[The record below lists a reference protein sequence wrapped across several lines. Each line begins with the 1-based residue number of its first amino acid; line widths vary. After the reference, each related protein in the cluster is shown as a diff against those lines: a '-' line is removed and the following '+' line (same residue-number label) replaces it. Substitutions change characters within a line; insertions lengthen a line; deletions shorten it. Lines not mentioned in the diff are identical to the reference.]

1 MSQDHCSIALDI
13 LLLQLQQQQQS
24 HHSDVPYPLQTEQQQ
39 VLGASANQYTILSM
53 DTPPPAAGTVVSVG
67 DSHHYTLGSSRS
79 YASALSP
86 SSSSA
91 SPSSPSSVA
100 SPNSRASNMSPQSSA
115 SDQSASYT
123 LQNLNLSNS
132 TGSMNYPGMGYQQQH
147 HQSQHQHQQQQ
158 QPQQQH
164 SIQQQHFYA
173 PQLLNLDQEQLQ
185 STFTYTNSSNEAFA
199 PPDADYSEPHLV
211 ILEQPVD
218 KFRFRYQSEM
228 HGTHGSLM
236 GSRTEKS
243 KKTFPTVELRG
254 YTGEAKVRC
263 SLYQVDPQRRAPHS
277 HHLVIK
283 SGELDLIDPH
293 ELDVGGPSVE
303 STDSGGNGGGGN
315 YVATFQGM
323 GIIHTAKKFIADEL
337 YKKLRKHRLC
347 DLNREPTEREEQQM
361 QKDAAAMARTMNLNQ
376 VCLCFQAYRVEPG
389 TGRWVPLC
397 EPVYSNPINNMKS
410 ALTGELKICR
420 LSTTVSGV
428 DGGEEVFMF
437 VEKVCKNNIKIRF
450 YELDEYDQEV
460 WQEMAIFSEADVHHQ
475 YAIAFKTPPY
485 RNKDITEPVEV
496 HMQLF
501 RPRDRCQSEPVLFKY
516 KPRPGM
522 MVPSGSGSG
531 SRKRLRISSGNVS
544 SEIPT
549 VIPND
554 PNGSI
559 GPTGAGGGIGGGGG
573 GGGGVGG
580 SVSTTRLPPLHQPFP
595 MLVNHDGTIPEGHE
609 PSATTAINS
618 TTPTGHHQDIM
629 SGIGSST
636 TISKELTK
644 ASIIQEIL
652 NIPTTIASDVAFDS
666 SDFPCNSEE
675 FNKLI
680 QEIGNQQDLVKLET
694 DSETVGDTE
703 SVLGRAIADLVAS
716 GDDARQG
723 EMLRKLLALIKLF
736 AGDVNRS
743 RQLLASHWTAANQQ
757 QLNCLHAAVR
767 RNDTTIACKLVEL
780 LDEFR
785 LTDELLDLP
794 NDRNE
799 TALHLA
805 VSTNNETVVEAL
817 LKAGA
822 KLNFC
827 DYRGN
832 TALHRAVVENV
843 PDVVRLLLRHGQT
856 GGSRL
861 DCTNDDGLTALQA
874 AVYARN
880 LKITR
885 ILIDAG
891 ASVREKDLKH
901 GNNILHIAVDN
912 DALDIVN
919 YILEHVKYELGSEQN
934 NAGYTPL
941 QLADAKSH
949 TGQGNNKLIVREL
962 LRHYPD
968 GLQKDAKVFGKRTA
982 DDNVDQEEDADED
995 DEEDEEEEED
1005 DQDNDEEEEIDPK
1018 ESMVPSKEG
1027 ATNVLDSMNLSCD
1040 RVNIARLLEEHEPEA
1055 EPQRKATK
1063 RSDVV
1068 TDRNES
1074 SVASTLFDDQCMD
1087 ELCKHL
1093 NEDDTWR
1100 SLGSLLDFHAFFTVW
1115 EQVPSP
1121 ARMLLGYYEMQQL
1134 NMERLIDMLR
1144 ALELRE
1150 CIRSIDEMICRRMK

>member
-1 MSQDHCSIALDI
+1 MSTLLNLD
-13 LLLQLQQQQQS
+13 S
-24 HHSDVPYPLQTEQQQ
+24 YRHEMYEQQQ
-39 VLGASANQYTILSM
+39 LLGASANQYTILSM
-53 DTPPPAAGTVVSVG
+53 DTPAPAAGTVVSVG
-67 DSHHYTLGSSRS
+67 DSHHYTLGSGRS

-115 SDQSASYT
+115 SEHSASYT
-123 LQNLNLSNS
+123 LQNLNISNS

-147 HQSQHQHQQQQ
+147 HQPQHQHQQQHQ
-158 QPQQQH
+158 QQQH
-164 SIQQQHFYA
+164 QIQQQHYYA
-173 PQLLNLDQEQLQ
+173 PQLLNLDQDHLPANI
-185 STFTYTNSSNEAFA
+185 TYTTSSNEAFGA
-199 PPDADYSEPHLV
+199 PDAEYSEPHLV

-236 GSRTEKS
+236 GSRTEKA

-293 ELDVGGPSVE
+293 ELDIGGPSGE
-303 STDSGGNGGGGN
+303 SNDGSGNGGS

-323 GIIHTAKKFIADEL
+323 GIIHTAKKFIVEEL

-347 DLNREPTEREEQQM
+347 ELNREPTEREEQQM
-361 QKDAAAMARTMNLNQ
+361 QKDATSMARTMNLNQ

-389 TGRWVPLC
+389 TGQWVPIC

-420 LSTTVSGV
+420 LSTSVSGV

-450 YELDEYDQEV
+450 YELDEYDREV

-496 HMQLF
+496 HMQLY
-501 RPRDRCQSEPVLFKY
+501 RPRDQCQSEPVLFKY

-522 MVPSGSGSG
+522 MVPGSSGTG
-531 SRKRLRISSGNVS
+531 SRKRLRISSGNIS

-554 PNGSI
+554 PNGSV
-559 GPTGAGGGIGGGGG
+559 GLAGGGGAGGGGG
-573 GGGGVGG
+573 GGTCGPVSVGSG
-580 SVSTTRLPPLHQPFP
+580 STTRLPPLHQPFP
-595 MLVNHDGTIPEGHE
+595 MLANHDGTIPEGHE
-609 PSATTAINS
+609 PSSTTAIS
-618 TTPTGHHQDIM
+618 TTNTGHSTTHHQDIM
-629 SGIGSST
+629 SGIGSTT
-636 TISKELTK
+636 TISKELSK

-694 DSETVGDTE
+694 DAETVGETE
-703 SVLGRAIADLVAS
+703 NVLSRAIADLVAS

-736 AGDVNRS
+736 AGDANRS

-757 QLNCLHAAVR
+757 QLNSLHAAIR
-767 RNDTTIACKLVEL
+767 RNDTTVACKLIEL

-805 VSTNNETVVEAL
+805 VSSNNKPIVEAL

-843 PDVVRLLLRHGQT
+843 PDMVRLLLRHGQK

-919 YILEHVKYELGSEQN
+919 YILDNVDHELGCEQN

-962 LRHYPD
+962 LCHYPD
-968 GLQKDAKVFGKRTA
+968 GLQKDATRNRA
-982 DDNVDQEEDADED
+982 ED
-995 DEEDEEEEED
+995 DPQDPNEDDDEDEEEEED
-1005 DQDNDEEEEIDPK
+1005 EDEEREEEEEIDPK
-1018 ESMVPSKEG
+1018 EATIIKKEG
-1027 ATNVLDSMNLSCD
+1027 NANVLESINLSCD

-1068 TDRNES
+1068 ADQKES
-1074 SVASTLFDDQCMD
+1074 SGTGTLFDEQCMD

-1093 NEDDTWR
+1093 NEDDSWR
-1100 SLGSLLDFHAFFTVW
+1100 ALGSLLDFHAFFTVW
-1115 EQVPSP
+1115 EQVPCP
-1121 ARMLLGYYEMQQL
+1121 ARMLLGYYEMEQL
-1134 NMERLIDMLR
+1134 NMDRLIDMLR
-1144 ALELRE
+1144 VLELRE

>member
-1 MSQDHCSIALDI
+1 MSTLLNLD
-13 LLLQLQQQQQS
+13 S
-24 HHSDVPYPLQTEQQQ
+24 YRHEMYEQQQ
-39 VLGASANQYTILSM
+39 LLGGSANQYTILSM
-53 DTPPPAAGTVVSVG
+53 DTPSTAAGTVVSAG
-67 DSHHYTLGSSRS
+67 ESHHYTLGTGRS

-115 SDQSASYT
+115 SDHSASYT

-132 TGSMNYPGMGYQQQH
+132 AGSMNYPGMGYQQQH
-147 HQSQHQHQQQQ
+147 HQPQHQHQQQQ
-158 QPQQQH
+158 QQQQH
-164 SIQQQHFYA
+164 QLQQQHYYA
-173 PQLLNLDQEQLQ
+173 PQLLNLDQEQLP
-185 STFTYTNSSNEAFA
+185 SSFTYTTSSNEAFA
-199 PPDADYSEPHLV
+199 PPEPDYSEPHLV

-236 GSRTEKS
+236 GSRTEKA

-254 YTGEAKVRC
+254 YKGEAKVRC

-293 ELDVGGPSVE
+293 ELDVGGPPGD
-303 STDSGGNGGGGN
+303 STDGGGSGAGN

-323 GIIHTAKKFIADEL
+323 GIIHTAKKFIAEEL

-347 DLNREPTEREEQQM
+347 ELNREPTEREEQQM
-361 QKDAAAMARTMNLNQ
+361 QKDATTMARTMNLNQ

-389 TGRWVPLC
+389 TGSWVPLC
-397 EPVYSNPINNMKS
+397 DPVYSNAINNMKS

-437 VEKVCKNNIKIRF
+437 VEKVCKNNIQIRF
-450 YELDEYDQEV
+450 YELDEYDREV
-460 WQEMAIFSEADVHHQ
+460 WEEKAIFSEADVHHQ

-501 RPRDRCQSEPVLFKY
+501 RPRDRCQSESVLFKY

-522 MVPSGSGSG
+522 MVPGSSGSG
-531 SRKRLRISSGNVS
+531 SRKRLRISSGNIS

-554 PNGSI
+554 PNGSV
-559 GPTGAGGGIGGGGG
+559 GPAGGGGG
-573 GGGGVGG
+573 GGGSGP
-580 SVSTTRLPPLHQPFP
+580 SSTTRLPPLHQPFP
-595 MLVNHDGTIPEGHE
+595 MLANHDGTIPEGHE
-609 PSATTAINS
+609 PSSTTAI
-618 TTPTGHHQDIM
+618 TTTTTGHQSSHHQDIM
-629 SGIGSST
+629 SGIGSTT

-694 DSETVGDTE
+694 DAETVGDTE

-757 QLNCLHAAVR
+757 QLNCLHAAVQ
-767 RNDTTIACKLVEL
+767 RNDTTVACKLIEL
-780 LDEFR
+780 LGELR
-785 LTDELLDLP
+785 LADELLDLP

-805 VSTNNETVVEAL
+805 VSTGNGPIVEAL
-817 LKAGA
+817 LNAGA

-843 PDVVRLLLRHGQT
+843 PDMVRLLLRRGKP
-856 GGSRL
+856 GDSRL
-861 DCTNDDGLTALQA
+861 DCTNDDGYTPVQA

-891 ASVREKDLKH
+891 ASVCEKDLKH

-919 YILEHVKYELGSEQN
+919 YILEHVKHELGDEQN

-949 TGQGNNKLIVREL
+949 TGPGNNKLIVREL

-968 GLQKDAKVFGKRTA
+968 GLQKAAKVSRKEAT
-982 DDNVDQEEDADED
+982 DDNPDPEEDVDEDEEDEED
-995 DEEDEEEEED
+995 DEEDKEEEEE
-1005 DQDNDEEEEIDPK
+1005 ETVASMK
-1018 ESMVPSKEG
+1018 EDK
-1027 ATNVLDSMNLSCD
+1027 ANVLDSINLSCD
-1040 RVNIARLLEEHEPEA
+1040 RAHIARLLEEHEPEA

-1063 RSDVV
+1063 RSDVCADH
-1068 TDRNES
+1068 TES
-1074 SVASTLFDDQCMD
+1074 SAASTLFDDQCMD
-1087 ELCKHL
+1087 ELCKQL
-1093 NEDDTWR
+1093 NEDDSWR
-1100 SLGSLLDFHAFFTVW
+1100 TLGSLLDFHAFFTVW

-1134 NMERLIDMLR
+1134 NMDRLIDMLR
-1144 ALELRE
+1144 VLEFRE
-1150 CIRSIDEMICRRMK
+1150 CIQSIDEMVCRRMK